1 MVSKLQNFMV
11 EKDVEKDVEGFFC
24 EIARCRLG
32 NLQDSLTWDP
42 RVPIVTAVSA
52 DFSSNP
58 ARPRF
63 EALLAQW

>member
-11 EKDVEKDVEGFFC
+11 EKDVAGFC
-24 EIARCRLG
+24 EIARYPEPA
-32 NLQDSLTWDP
+32 WDP

-52 DFSSNP
+52 DFSSIS

>member
-11 EKDVEKDVEGFFC
+11 EKDVAVFF
-24 EIARCRLG
+24 ARSRDAAWETCKIP
-32 NLQDSLTWDP
+32 SPTWDP
-42 RVPIVTAVSA
+42 RVPIVAAVSA
-52 DFSSNP
+52 DFSSIP